1 MTEIHKIQEDIK
13 KFKRDDFTFNEK
25 YHAYSFKGKKLES
38 VTTHLKNFSEPFDGE
53 YWSRKKALERLDKD
67 KIEISK
73 ESLDNMQSVIK
84 KEWKDKA
91 DIACDMGTE
100 VHLYLEEYFG
110 NLDVT
115 PFKYDESQI
124 RVDKFKKLYDS
135 KLNVMESVAQELRIF
150 SETMGLAGTID
161 ALFVRNGEL
170 EIWDY
175 KTNGSIKTDKDYCFN
190 KLKPPFQNEWENE
203 LNKYSIQ
210 LNLYKLMLAEHG
222 IKANTCGII
231 YLPPNKLDKKGDV
244 IEETEPVL
252 LRCKNYIPH
261 LEKHFGVDFY
271 SKLEKELSI

>member
-1 MTEIHKIQEDIK
+1 MQNIDQIKEEIK
-13 KFKRDDFTFNEK
+13 KFERDDFSFNEEF
-25 YHAYSFKGKKLES
+25 HAYSLKGRKMKS
-38 VTTHLKNFSEPFDGE
+38 VTTYLKNFSEPFDAD
-53 YWSRKKALERLDKD
+53 YWSRKKALQRLDDNK
-67 KIEISK
+67 EEVTK
-73 ESLDNMQSVIK
+73 ESLDNMQSVIQ

-91 DIACDMGTE
+91 DYACDMGTE

-110 NLDVT
+110 GMDIT
-115 PFKYDESQI
+115 PFKHNESKI
-124 RVDKFKKLYDS
+124 RVDKFKNIYDS
-135 KLNVMESVAQELRIF
+135 KLHVMESVAQELRIF

-161 ALFVRNGEL
+161 ALFMRNGQL

-231 YLPPNKLDKKGDV
+231 YLPPNTIDKNGNE
-244 IEETEPVL
+244 IITEPQL

-261 LEKHFGVDFY
+261 LEMHFGVDFY
-271 SKLEKELSI
+271 SKLEAEMSA